1 MDEIFISYKSSDK
14 ARVKVL
20 VEALEREGW
29 SVWWDREIPPGKAF
43 DQVIEEALNAAKCV
57 IVVWSKGSVVSDWVK
72 TEASEGARRGVL
84 VPVLIDDVKI
94 PLEFRRIQAAWLVDW
109 QGTLPHPGFEQLTEA
124 VAAILGHHPTPSR
137 AFEAPRQDDGKSLD
151 EEQVRGEKPEKE
163 AREDERYLGY
173 QEKLEIT
180 PGRGITEEIKTRK
193 WRKIVV
199 GVGIVGLLMLAIFA
213 YKFLPSADNP
223 KIILFTAS
231 PESIETGEKSTLNWE
246 IRNAKEVEI
255 IGIGKV
261 PLSGSLTVNPAQAT
275 TYTLIAENEKGNA
288 ARGKVTVEVRTP
300 IPEPEISYF
309 KASPTSIKKGDS
321 SELTW
326 ETANAKEV
334 EISGLGKVS
343 LSGTERISPAETTVY
358 SLIARNEKGESVQK
372 GVTVEVG
379 ALIPPP
385 EILEFSAKSSS
396 GGFKLNWE
404 TSNAKEAEISGIGKV
419 ELSGSRAVNPTK
431 TTTYRLTAE
440 NEEGETVE
448 KAVTVEVRVS
458 LPSPKID
465 YFVARPAVI
474 ERGNAS
480 TLNWKTS
487 NAKYVEILR
496 LGRVDRSGT
505 KAVIPTETTSY
516 ILVAKNDE
524 GKVEEEITVE
534 VNARKPQ
541 PPVVELQ
548 DAMVK
553 NPERYL
559 TITDYSFHVAFN
571 GTAMIHHVKIKN
583 LSSIVYKNVKVR
595 MRYYSGAGV
604 EVSGDTKTLPVTIP
618 PRSERT
624 YLEGGFVV
632 GVAPSNAN
640 ARIEVVG
647 ALPVVNQ

>member
-20 VEALEREGW
+20 VEALERQGW

-57 IVVWSKGSVVSDWVK
+57 IVVWSKGSIASDWVK

-109 QGTLPHPGFEQLTEA
+109 QGTLSHPGFGQLTEA

-137 AFEAPRQDDGKSLD
+137 AFEAPRQDDRKSLD
-151 EEQVRGEKPEKE
+151 EEQEREEKPEKE
-163 AREDERYLGY
+163 AREDERYPGY
-173 QEKLEIT
+173 QERLEII
-180 PGRGITEEIKTRK
+180 PERGITEEIKTRK
-193 WRKIVV
+193 WRKIGV
-199 GVGIVGLLMLAIFA
+199 GVGIAGLLILGIFA
-213 YKFLPSADNP
+213 YKLLLPADDP

-231 PESIETGEKSTLNWE
+231 PESIEAGEKATLNWE

-255 IGIGKV
+255 IGLGKV
-261 PLSGSLTVNPAQAT
+261 PLSGSVTVNPVQAT

-288 ARGKVTVEVRTP
+288 VRGKITVEVRTP
-300 IPEPEISYF
+300 IPQPGISYF
-309 KASPTSIKKGDS
+309 KANPTSIRKGDS
-321 SELTW
+321 SELAW
-326 ETANAKEV
+326 ETSNVKEV

-343 LSGTERISPAETTVY
+343 LYGTERISPAETTVY

-372 GVTVEVG
+372 EVTVEVG
-379 ALIPPP
+379 VLIPPP

-404 TSNAKEAEISGIGKV
+404 TSNAKEVEISSIGKV
-419 ELSGSRAVNPTK
+419 ELSGSRAVNPAK
-431 TTTYRLTAE
+431 TTTYRLSAE
-440 NEEGETVE
+440 NEEGEIVE
-448 KAVTVEVRVS
+448 KEVTVEVRV
-458 LPSPKID
+458 PSPPPKID
-465 YFVARPAVI
+465 YFVASPASI
-474 ERGNAS
+474 ESGKVS
-480 TLNWKTS
+480 TLSWKTS
-487 NAKYVEILR
+487 NAKDVEILR
-496 LGRVDRSGT
+496 LGKVDRSGT
-505 KAVIPTETTSY
+505 TTVNPSLTTNY
-516 ILVAKNDE
+516 TLIAKNEE
-524 GKVEEEITVE
+524 GKVEKEVTVQ
-534 VNARKPQ
+534 VNARKTH
-541 PPVVELQ
+541 PPAIEPQ

-583 LSSIVYKNVKVR
+583 LSAIAYKDVKVR

-618 PRSERT
+618 PRTERT
-624 YLEGGFVV
+624 YLEGGFVI
-632 GVAPSNAN
+632 GVAPSDVK

-647 ALPVVNQ
+647 AVPVINQ